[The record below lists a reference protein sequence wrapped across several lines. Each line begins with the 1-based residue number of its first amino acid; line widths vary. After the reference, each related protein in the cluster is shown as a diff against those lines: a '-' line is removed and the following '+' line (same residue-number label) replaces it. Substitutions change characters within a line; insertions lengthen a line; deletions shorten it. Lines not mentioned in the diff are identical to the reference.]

1 MYAARAR
8 GDKKPRSLSS
18 AKVQK
23 FCESEVCRSYV
34 EQKSLKCRSVNGP
47 RSLLTPLNIGD
58 FYTFLHIVNGMLKA
72 IGQRPRKLLT

>member
-34 EQKSLKCRSVNGP
+34 EQKSLMCQSVNGP
-47 RSLLTPLNIGD
+47 RSLLTLLNIGD
-58 FYTFLHIVNGMLKA
+58 FYTFLHIVNEMLKA
-72 IGQRPRKLLT
+72 LVRRPRKLLT